1 MPSQF
6 FTLRAEFTL
15 RHASVPYFSGP
26 GGITPPGGNQGAPGS
41 QVTDLMGNVT
51 WRPDLVQD
59 EPRFTLALLVKL

>member
-6 FTLRAEFTL
+6 FTLRAEFTY

-26 GGITPPGGNQGAPGS
+26 GGITPPGGNHGDPGS
-41 QVTDLMGNVT
+41 LITDAAGNTT
-51 WRPDLVQD
+51 WQPDLVQN